1 MQEHLKQEPKSLQ
14 KALEQKE
21 QLEAR
26 IANERS
32 KYAADLRIPYRL
44 RRAWQKNREPDRALI
59 KSVTEVTIMANPKD
73 STGRKFFRFSYCNY
87 FTRKNYKPKPVC
99 IYFFKSVT
107 IDSISLTGM

>member
-1 MQEHLKQEPKSLQ
+1 MKQEPKSLQ

-73 STGRKFFRFSYCNY
+73 STGRKFFDSRIVIMS
-87 FTRKNYKPKPVC
+87 RER
-99 IYFFKSVT
+99 T
-107 IDSISLTGM
+107 ISQNLFAYIFLNPLRSILFH